1 MPNVGKS
8 GIPFANALTGAGH
21 VPIGNMNIKKEYV
34 YSRTFRAADDPQDRL
49 SAD

>member
-1 MPNVGKS
+1 MLENPAFHLL
-8 GIPFANALTGAGH
+8 IPLKGAGR

-34 YSRTFRAADDPQDRL
+34 YSRTFRAADGPQNRL